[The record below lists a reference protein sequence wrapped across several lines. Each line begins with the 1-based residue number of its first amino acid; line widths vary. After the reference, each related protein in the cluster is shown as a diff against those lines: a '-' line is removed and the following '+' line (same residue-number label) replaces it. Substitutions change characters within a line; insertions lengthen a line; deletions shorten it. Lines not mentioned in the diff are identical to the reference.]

1 MRAVVTR
8 VGTGAVLLAV
18 LAGCGVTTSG
28 QASTAGPE
36 RVPYDLL
43 ALELQTTTTTVPG
56 LAGRTV
62 QVWLVADDRVVP
74 VQREVATPV
83 GIVRL
88 LAALVA
94 GPTDGEAALGVRS
107 ALPGSEVVL
116 EASVDDGLATIDLGS
131 EFADARSREQL
142 FALAQLV
149 YTATSLPEVYAVAFE
164 LDGIAVDV
172 TSADGS
178 ISDGPVTRF
187 DYLPLVV
194 EE

>member
-8 VGTGAVLLAV
+8 IAAGVVLLVV

-28 QASTAGPE
+28 QASTAGPD

-43 ALELQTTTTTVPG
+43 AAPVETTTTTLPE

-74 VQREVATPV
+74 VPREVATPV
-83 GIVRL
+83 SIDRL
-88 LAALVA
+88 LGALVE
-94 GPTDGEAALGVRS
+94 GPTASEAALGVRS
-107 ALPGSEVVL
+107 AVPGSEVL
-116 EASVDDGLATIDLGS
+116 LDASVDDGLATIDLAS

-172 TSADGS
+172 PSADGS

-187 DYLPLVV
+187 DYLPLVI
-194 EE
+194 EG